1 MAKAK
6 ATGFTIK
13 TSGESKAKSDSIK
26 YEVVEKLG
34 VLGKRKGKG
43 GREET
48 LELRLVSWN
57 ERDPKY
63 DIRPWYVDEDG
74 NEGMSKGITMS
85 GEELLALRDL
95 LMEAEAE

>member
-1 MAKAK
+1 MGKK

-13 TSGESKAKSDSIK
+13 ATATSGSKSDIK
-26 YEVVEKLG
+26 YEVIEKLG
-34 VLGKRKGKG
+34 VLGERKGKG
-43 GREET
+43 GRKET

-63 DIRPWYVDEDG
+63 DIRPWYVDENG